1 LDQITITKDVVEAI
15 MKKMEGKGEMTHL
28 LERDA
33 DQITITKQGLK
44 ALAKRFDMELM
55 VLEVKPSIR

>member
-1 LDQITITKDVVEAI
+1 
-15 MKKMEGKGEMTHL
+15 MEGKGEMTHL

-33 DQITITKQGLK
+33 DQITITKQGVK

>member
-1 LDQITITKDVVEAI
+1 
-15 MKKMEGKGEMTHL
+15 MEGKGEMTHL

-44 ALAKRFDMELM
+44 ALAKRVDMELM